1 MNRENF
7 DMDGSLDI
15 EDNESKKNN
24 KKNKSARIMSFILI
38 LLIIVCVIAG
48 YYYIKEIKTVNKNLT
63 DTKKTETSIETI
75 ENESLINQEP
85 VLSTNEPSPTN
96 ITDTTVNLGIENTE
110 NNTIALDISKVKS
123 DKAKKGAVQFVNHIV
138 QSNEDLNSIAKLYGL
153 KVQTLISIN
162 EIKNISGVTE
172 GVVLSIPDRN
182 GRFYEVQSG
191 DMLSTIA
198 NKYCPNLGWKTLQEM
213 NGLTDTRLDVGD
225 KIFIPDM
232 SEINSNPAINTSLNK
247 FIKPTNG
254 TIIAKYGQFM
264 EDNIYNDDI
273 SLDGI
278 LIRTNSIIVA
288 SAKGSVVDILNK
300 NGKKN
305 VKIAHDGGYVTMYGN
320 LETTQ
325 LSIGDDVDINT
336 EIGIVSNDNNILYFA
351 IIQGGIPLDPESF
364 F

>member
-15 EDNESKKNN
+15 EDNKSKKNN
-24 KKNKSARIMSFILI
+24 KKSKSSRIMSFILI
-38 LLIIVCVIAG
+38 ILIIVSVIAG
-48 YYYIKEIKTVNKNLT
+48 YFYIKELKTDNSNISNPK
-63 DTKKTETSIETI
+63 TKQTSIETI
-75 ENESLINQEP
+75 QNENP
-85 VLSTNEPSPTN
+85 VKPETVLPATELPPTN
-96 ITDTTVNLGIENTE
+96 ITDAKVNLGIENLE
-110 NNTIALDISKVKS
+110 NDNIALDISKVKS
-123 DKAKKGAVQFVNHIV
+123 NKAKEGAVKFSDHVV

-162 EIKNISGVTE
+162 DIKNISGVTE
-172 GVVLSIPDRN
+172 GIVLSIPDRN
-182 GRFYEVQSG
+182 GRFYVVQSG

-198 NKYCPNLGWKTLQEM
+198 NEYCPNLGWKTLQEI

-232 SEINSNPAINTSLNK
+232 SEINANPAINTSLNK
-247 FIKPTNG
+247 FIKPSNG
-254 TIIAKYGQFM
+254 NIIAKYGQFM

-278 LIRTNSIIVA
+278 LIRTDSIIVA
-288 SAKGSVVDILNK
+288 SAKGAVVDILNK
-300 NGKKN
+300 NGNKN
-305 VKIAHDGGYVTMYGN
+305 VKIAHDGGYVTIYGN

-336 EIGIVSNDNNILYFA
+336 EIGTVSPSDNILYFA

>member
-15 EDNESKKNN
+15 EDNTSNKNN
-24 KKNKSARIMSFILI
+24 KKSKSARIMSFILI
-38 LLIIVCVIAG
+38 LLIIVSAIAG
-48 YYYIKEIKTVNKNLT
+48 YYYIKELKTDNTNINNPK
-63 DTKKTETSIETI
+63 TKQTSIETI
-75 ENESLINQEP
+75 ENTINEEQLQPTTEIS
-85 VLSTNEPSPTN
+85 STNIS
-96 ITDTTVNLGIENTE
+96 DTKVNLGIENIDDD
-110 NNTIALDISKVKS
+110 TIALDISKVKS
-123 DKAKKGAVQFVNHIV
+123 DKAKEGAVQFVEHIV

-172 GVVLSIPDRN
+172 GVILSIPDRN
-182 GRFYEVQSG
+182 GRFYVVQSG

-198 NKYCPNLGWKTLQEM
+198 NKYCPNLGWKTLQEI

-232 SEINSNPAINTSLNK
+232 SEINANPAINTSLNK
-247 FIKPTNG
+247 FIKPSNG
-254 TIIAKYGQFM
+254 IIIAKYGQFM

-305 VKIAHDGGYVTMYGN
+305 IKIAHDGGYVTIYGN
-320 LETTQ
+320 LEATQ

-336 EIGIVSNDNNILYFA
+336 EIGTVFPSDNILYFA